1 MKPTEEINTLL
12 VKYWNGDTSL
22 EEEDILTEY
31 FSGNDVAD
39 ELKSYTALFQ
49 YRKNLRGATLN
60 DDFERKLK
68 KAIRQKKRENDYITI
83 RIFVPALRIAASVAI
98 ALALSFGVYKMI
110 DQNNK
115 AYFAETYSDPNAAMK
130 HATFALDKLSEALQ
144 KGEEASIESIQ
155 ELNKV
160 DLDWE
165 MLDSITEPDINDQKP
180 TDSLSLENNL

>member
-31 FSGNDVAD
+31 FSGEDVAN
-39 ELKSYTALFQ
+39 ELKSYAALFQ
-49 YRKNLRGATLN
+49 YRKKLRCATLN
-60 DDFERKLK
+60 DDFDRKLK
-68 KAIRQKKRENDYITI
+68 KAIRQKNRENDYITI
-83 RIFVPALRIAASVAI
+83 RIFVPALRIAASVAVV
-98 ALALSFGVYKMI
+98 LALSFGAYKMI
-110 DQNNK
+110 GKSDK
-115 AYFAETYSDPNAAMK
+115 TYFAETYSDPNAAIK

-144 KGEEASIESIQ
+144 KGKEASIESIC

-165 MLDSITEPDINDQKP
+165 VLDSITEPDTNYQKS
-180 TDSLSLENNL
+180 TNSLPLENNL